1 MKDLFIKRFQYYK
14 ELGDKTF
21 AQLSDEQLFWQY
33 NEESNSI
40 AVIVQHLSGNMLSRW
55 TNFLTEDGEKDWRN
69 RDSEFE
75 NNFKTKEEVLEFW
88 EKGWKCLFDA
98 LNQLD
103 EQNLNYPI
111 YIRGEKHTV
120 LDAVLRQLAHYPYHI
135 GQIVYVAKMMKNDDW
150 KTLSIARNKSDDF
163 NIEMLQKRP
172 SEEIQQNSSPVCFAK
187 DPEVRDDYK
196 QP

>member
-135 GQIVYVAKMMKNDDW
+135 GQIVYIAKMMKNDDW